1 MQKSS
6 LLKPIAMVVA
16 SAIIATAASV
26 YISANYF
33 KPQNYTKDE
42 IGKVA
47 AEFLVQHPDYLLK
60 AGEALETN
68 KVSASIQALIPFAPA
83 LFETAATPSLGPADA
98 DVAVIEFFDYL
109 CHYCQQVTP
118 VVEQSFDQSKGVK
131 FFFKEFPI
139 FAGSKPVSGM
149 SSATGLYIFKKYG
162 AEAYHK
168 FHNNLMAVTGTFL
181 RSQKTFT
188 ENDLKM
194 VIDKSGFEVSMT
206 DDDKKYF
213 EEIISINMQLGE
225 KLGINGTPGFII
237 MNMKNPT
244 ALTTTFI
251 PGATDLSTLQAA
263 ISKARGQ

>member
-1 MQKSS
+1 MS
-6 LLKPIAMVVA
+6 
-16 SAIIATAASV
+16 
-26 YISANYF
+26 
-33 KPQNYTKDE
+33 
-42 IGKVA
+42 

-60 AGEALETN
+60 AGEALENN

-83 LFETAATPSLGPADA
+83 LFETAATPSIGPADA

-118 VVEQSFDQSKGVK
+118 VVEQSFDQSNGVK

-168 FHNNLMAVTGTFL
+168 FHNNLMAVTGRFL
-181 RSQKTFT
+181 RSQNTFT
-188 ENDLKM
+188 EDDLKM
-194 VIDKSGFEVSMT
+194 VIDKSGFEVSMS

-244 ALTTTFI
+244 ASTTTFI
-251 PGATDLSTLQAA
+251 PGATDLSTIQAA